1 MGKYNKSNKNNIFK
15 EEPEI
20 SVSEH
25 SVLKNGK
32 KMKMVIP
39 EGKIGYG
46 DTESHAQMAADLATK
61 HSEDTKACEKVYEE
75 VRKHRESPNRGTT
88 IEQNRINMAKQKMA
102 GRMPVIQ
109 SFNIQDPVTGQVIA
123 QEFLFMKT
131 DRSGLTRPLKIR
143 VDVQSGKT
151 TEVPI

>member
-1 MGKYNKSNKNNIFK
+1 MGKYTKANVNNIFK

-25 SVLKNGK
+25 TVTKKGK

-46 DTESHAQMAADLATK
+46 DKESHAQIAGELAAK
-61 HSEDTKACEKVYEE
+61 HGDDTKAGDKAYEE
-75 VRKHRESPNRGTT
+75 ARRHREETGGSTVEEHKLKT
-88 IEQNRINMAKQKMA
+88 AYQKMA
-102 GRMPVIQ
+102 SRMPMINT
-109 SFNIQDPVTGQVIA
+109 FNITDPISGEVIA

-131 DRSGLTRPLKIR
+131 EKSGFTRPLKIR

-151 TEVPI
+151 TEVPL

>member
-61 HSEDTKACEKVYEE
+61 HSEDTKAGEKVLIKTGGSLER
-75 VRKHRESPNRGTT
+75 RKEALKTIDDILNTFGYTKYFESEGAGGVGSTYNKPQGT
-88 IEQNRINMAKQKMA
+88 
-102 GRMPVIQ
+102 
-109 SFNIQDPVTGQVIA
+109 
-123 QEFLFMKT
+123 
-131 DRSGLTRPLKIR
+131 
-143 VDVQSGKT
+143 
-151 TEVPI
+151 

>member
-25 SVLKNGK
+25 TVVKKGR

-46 DTESHAQMAADLATK
+46 DVESHAQIAGDLAAK
-61 HSEDTKACEKVYEE
+61 HSDDTKAGQRVYEE
-75 VRKHRESPNRGTT
+75 VRKKRDSRERGTT
-88 IEQNRINMAKQKMA
+88 VEQNRINMAKQKMA

-109 SFNIQDPVTGQVIA
+109 TFIIQDPVTGQVIA

-131 DRSGLTRPLKIR
+131 DKAGLTRPLKIR

>member
-1 MGKYNKSNKNNIFK
+1 MGKYNKSSKNNIFK

-25 SVLKNGK
+25 TVVKKGR

-46 DTESHAQMAADLATK
+46 DVESHAQIAGDLAAK
-61 HSEDTKACEKVYEE
+61 HSDDTKAGQRVYEE
-75 VRKHRESPNRGTT
+75 VRKKRDSRERGTT
-88 IEQNRINMAKQKMA
+88 VEQNRINMAKQKMA

-109 SFNIQDPVTGQVIA
+109 TFNIQDPVTGQVIA

-131 DRSGLTRPLKIR
+131 DKSGLTRPLKIR

>member
-1 MGKYNKSNKNNIFK
+1 MGKYNKSSKNNIFK

-25 SVLKNGK
+25 TVVKNGR

-39 EGKIGYG
+39 DGKIGYG
-46 DTESHAQMAADLATK
+46 DVESHAQMAGDLATK
-61 HSEDTKACEKVYEE
+61 HSDDTKAGQRVYEE
-75 VRKHRESPNRGTT
+75 VRKHRDSKDRGTSV
-88 IEQNRINMAKQKMA
+88 EQNKINMAQAKMQS
-102 GRMPVIQ
+102 RMPVIQ
-109 SFNIQDPVTGQVIA
+109 SFNITDPVTGQVIA

-131 DRSGLTRPLKIR
+131 EPSGLTRPLKIR

-151 TEVPI
+151 TEVPV

>member
-1 MGKYNKSNKNNIFK
+1 MGKYTKANVNNIFK

-25 SVLKNGK
+25 TVTKKGR

-46 DTESHAQMAADLATK
+46 DVESHAQMAGDLATK
-61 HSEDTKACEKVYEE
+61 HSDDTKAGEKVYEE
-75 VRKHRESPNRGTT
+75 VRKHRSENTGSTV
-88 IEQNRINMAKQKMA
+88 EEHELKMA
-102 GRMPVIQ
+102 YAKMQGRMPVIQ
-109 SFNIQDPVTGQVIA
+109 SFNITDPVTGQVIA

-131 DRSGLTRPLKIR
+131 DKNGLTRPLKIR

-151 TEVPI
+151 TEVPL

>member
-1 MGKYNKSNKNNIFK
+1 MGKYNKSSKNNIFK

-25 SVLKNGK
+25 TVEKNGR

-61 HSEDTKACEKVYEE
+61 HSEDTKAGEKVYK
-75 VRKHRESPNRGTT
+75 R
-88 IEQNRINMAKQKMA
+88 KMA

-109 SFNIQDPVTGQVIA
+109 SFNITDPVTGQVIA

-131 DRSGLTRPLKIR
+131 EPSGLTRPLKIR

-151 TEVPI
+151 TEVPV

>member
-1 MGKYNKSNKNNIFK
+1 MGKYNKSNANNIFK

-25 SVLKNGK
+25 TVIKKGK

-46 DTESHAQMAADLATK
+46 DVESHAQMAGDLATK
-61 HSEDTKACEKVYEE
+61 HSDDTKAGQRVYEE
-75 VRKHRESPNRGTT
+75 VRSKRDGRGRGTT
-88 IEQNRINMAKQKMA
+88 VEQNRINMAKQKMA

-131 DRSGLTRPLKIR
+131 DKSGLTRPLKIR

-151 TEVPI
+151 TEVPL

>member
-1 MGKYNKSNKNNIFK
+1 MGKYNKSSNNNIFK

-25 SVLKNGK
+25 TVVKNGR

-39 EGKIGYG
+39 DGKIGYG
-46 DTESHAQMAADLATK
+46 DVESHAQLAGDLATK
-61 HSEDTKACEKVYEE
+61 HSDDTKAGQRVYEE
-75 VRKHRESPNRGTT
+75 VRKHRDSRERGTSV
-88 IEQNRINMAKQKMA
+88 EQNRINMAQQKMA

-109 SFNIQDPVTGQVIA
+109 SFNIVDPITKQVIA
-123 QEFLFMKT
+123 QDFLFMKT

-151 TEVPI
+151 TEIPL